1 MTLRYIG
8 LRRRERWNRK
18 SQRTHNAEDYQMRI
32 LLSFVVGML
41 LALGGSVFPGTAKAQ
56 PYPNRP
62 ITFIVPFPA
71 GGLSDVVARVTAQE
85 LSKRIGATV
94 VVENKAGAS
103 GTVGA
108 GFVARSA
115 PDGYTL
121 LVTAIG
127 DVTSLHYMKLN
138 YNILTDFK
146 QIALLAEGPPLVLIV
161 NPSLPYKSVA
171 ELVADAKAHPGKLS
185 FGSSGPG
192 TSPSIAIAQL
202 KSMAGINVVDV
213 PYRGVTQATVAVM
226 ANEIPASFP
235 FLANAKT
242 LADEGKVRALATTG
256 KTRNASTP
264 NVPTM
269 IELGYPGFEHEGF
282 VGLAAPVKTPANIVE
297 MLNKEVSAIVREES
311 FVKRFASNG
320 MRAPGPKSLDEVAAY
335 MRHQVERNG
344 EFAKM
349 QAK

>member
-1 MTLRYIG
+1 MRM
-8 LRRRERWNRK
+8 
-18 SQRTHNAEDYQMRI
+18 RTSLAF
-32 LLSFVVGML
+32 LAGVLVALSG
-41 LALGGSVFPGTAKAQ
+41 AVFSTAADAQ
-56 PYPNRP
+56 KYPNRP

-71 GGLSDVVARVTAQE
+71 GGLSDIVARTTAQE
-85 LSKRIGATV
+85 LSKRIGVPV

-138 YNILTDFK
+138 YNILKDFK
-146 QIALLAEGPPLVLIV
+146 HIALLAEGPPLVLIV
-161 NPSLPYKSVA
+161 NPTLPYKSVA
-171 ELVADAKAHPGKLS
+171 DLVTDAKAHPGKLS

-202 KSMAGINVVDV
+202 EAMAKIQVVDV
-213 PYRGVTQATVAVM
+213 PYRGVTQAVVAVM

-235 FLANAKT
+235 FLANAKG
-242 LADEGKVRALATTG
+242 LADQGKVRALATTG
-256 KTRNASTP
+256 KTRNRSTP
-264 NVPTM
+264 DIPTM

-282 VGLAAPVKTPANIVE
+282 VGLAAPVNTPANIVD
-297 MLNKEVSAIVREES
+297 MLNKEVGAIVREKS
-311 FVKRFASNG
+311 FIDRFAPNG
-320 MRAPGPKSLDEVAAY
+320 MREAGPKSLEEVATY
-335 MRHQVERNG
+335 MRDQVERNG
-344 EFAKM
+344 NFAKM

>member
-1 MTLRYIG
+1 
-8 LRRRERWNRK
+8 
-18 SQRTHNAEDYQMRI
+18 MRI
-32 LLSFVVGML
+32 LQTFVTGML
-41 LALGGSVFPGTAKAQ
+41 LALSGLVFAGSADAQ
-56 PYPNRP
+56 QYPSRP

-71 GGLSDVVARVTAQE
+71 GGLSDIVARTTAQE
-85 LSKRIGATV
+85 LSKRIGASV

-146 QIALLAEGPPLVLIV
+146 HISLLAEGPPLVLIV
-161 NPSLPYKSVA
+161 NPSLPFKTVA

-192 TSPSIAIAQL
+192 TSPAIAIAQL
-202 KSMAGINVVDV
+202 KSMAKIDIVDV
-213 PYRGVTQATVAVM
+213 PYRGVTQAAVAVM
-226 ANEIPASFP
+226 ANEIQASIP
-235 FLANAKT
+235 FLANVKAM
-242 LADEGKVRALATTG
+242 ADQGKVRILATTG
-256 KTRNASTP
+256 AKRNPSIP
-264 NVPTM
+264 DVPTM
-269 IELGYPGFEHEGF
+269 IELGYPGFQHEAF
-282 VGLAAPVKTPANIVE
+282 VGLAAPVNTPADIVA

-311 FVKRFASNG
+311 FVKRFAPNG
-320 MRAPGPKSLDEVAAY
+320 MRAPAPKSLDEVTAY
-335 MRHQVERNG
+335 MRQQVERNG